1 MWYAHE
7 GMGWWM
13 VFGAIWMALFWGVVI
28 GLVAWAVTRFTGPR
42 AADQMRTP
50 LQIAQE
56 RYARGE
62 ITREQYEQ
70 LRTDLGGG
78 DATNRRAA

>member
-1 MWYAHE
+1 
-7 GMGWWM
+7 MGWWM
-13 VFGAIWMALFWGVVI
+13 VFGAVWMVLFWAVVI
-28 GLVAWAVTRFTGPR
+28 GLAAWAVTRFTQPP
-42 AADQMRTP
+42 AADRTRTP

-70 LRTDLGGG
+70 LRSDLEG
-78 DATNRRAA
+78 DNGTKLRAA